1 MIRELIVAG
10 AFALLAG
17 LLPASLALAPKA
29 GTPVAV
35 IASPWAEA
43 GDAMR
48 IVAAADG
55 LVLQAAHGGG
65 VAIAT
70 SDSNDFI
77 ARLYRSGAAL
87 VLDGAALAGCLA
99 AVTQHQFFAERTRI

>member
-1 MIRELIVAG
+1 MTRDLAIAG

-17 LLPASLALAPKA
+17 LLPAGLALAPKA

-35 IASPWAEA
+35 IASPWAEP

-55 LVLQAAHGGG
+55 RVLQTTDGGG

-70 SDSNDFI
+70 SDSNDFV
-77 ARLYRSGAAL
+77 ARLYRSGATL
-87 VLDGAALAGCLA
+87 VVDGAAIAGCLA
-99 AVTQHQFFAERTRI
+99 AMTPPPFFAERTRI